1 MGMPSEYVLRFISG
15 KYEGGLYPLETDK
28 EIIIGRSMDAD
39 MVLLEDTV
47 SRRHARLVFQHDA
60 LFIEDANSTGGTYVN
75 GARVTQRHRLKIGD
89 RILIGSNIVELV
101 HRTEVEPD
109 RLPRKMRGPTH
120 PPQPTSIMSGL
131 IDEVPLPDLL
141 QLCAASKKSGVLEVE
156 AYGNQ
161 GKVYLAEGR
170 VMFATVERQN
180 LDPRQAFH
188 SIMRWVSGKFVL
200 NHAEHMSF
208 PNPINASVNDLL
220 MEGMV

>member
-1 MGMPSEYVLRFISG
+1 MTAAALLHHQALTTSSCAAPRWHRELQTMGMPSEYVLRFISG

-101 HRTEVEPD
+101 HRNEVEPD
-109 RLPRKMRGPTH
+109 RLPRKMRPGTS

-131 IDEVPLPDLL
+131 IDEVPLPD
-141 QLCAASKKSGVLEVE
+141 
-156 AYGNQ
+156 
-161 GKVYLAEGR
+161 
-170 VMFATVERQN
+170 
-180 LDPRQAFH
+180 
-188 SIMRWVSGKFVL
+188 
-200 NHAEHMSF
+200 
-208 PNPINASVNDLL
+208 
-220 MEGMV
+220 